1 MHFTIL
7 TIRRDPMTTSN
18 QYGHA
23 DLHTHI
29 LPGVDDGAR
38 ELEQAMVLVRM
49 AYADGTRHLFLT
61 PHYRGKYRRNGPQR
75 LRAGF
80 AALQQLVSQQMPDM
94 NLYLGNEI
102 HWEADAPDQLDAGQ
116 VLSLH
121 DSGYCLLEF
130 HSAALRSQ
138 VLTGV
143 AEMVRYGYTPI
154 IAHAERYEVF
164 RRDRTLTE
172 EVLAMG
178 ALIQLNADSILGG
191 NGWGVKRFCH
201 SLLKKHQVHFVA
213 SDAHDAAD
221 RPPLLSA
228 CIKAV
233 AKKYGQE
240 YTRRLFLDNA
250 RAVIENIMLDEGE

>member
-1 MHFTIL
+1 MTI
-7 TIRRDPMTTSN
+7 SN
-18 QYGHA
+18 HDGHA

-38 ELEQAMVLVRM
+38 DLDQAMILIRM

-61 PHYRGKYRRNGPQR
+61 PHYRGKYRRNGPDR
-75 LRAGF
+75 LRGDF
-80 AALQQLVSQQMPDM
+80 AALQALVRRQLPDM
-94 NLYLGNEI
+94 HLYLGNEI
-102 HWEADAPDQLDAGQ
+102 HWESAAPDALEAGQ
-116 VLSLH
+116 ALCLH
-121 DSGYCLLEF
+121 DSSYCLLEF

-178 ALIQLNADSILGG
+178 ALIQLNADSIMGG
-191 NGWGVKRFCH
+191 SGWGVKRFCR
-201 SLLKKHQVHFVA
+201 SLLKKRQVHFVA
-213 SDAHDAAD
+213 SDAHDPAD

-228 CIKAV
+228 CRRFV
-233 AKKYGQE
+233 ARKYSDD
-240 YTRRLFLDNA
+240 YARRIFRDNA
-250 RAVIENIMLDEGE
+250 QAVIKNIMVDEGE

>member
-1 MHFTIL
+1 
-7 TIRRDPMTTSN
+7 MTKIDN
-18 QYGHA
+18 YGHA

-38 ELEQAMVLVRM
+38 DLEQTMELVRM

-61 PHYRGKYRRNGPQR
+61 PHYRGRYRRNGPDR
-75 LRAGF
+75 LREVFSDVQAVVSE
-80 AALQQLVSQQMPDM
+80 QLPDM
-94 NLYLGNEI
+94 HLYLGNEI
-102 HWEADAPDQLDAGQ
+102 HWESDAPDDLEAGQ
-116 VLSLH
+116 ILSLH

-138 VLTGV
+138 VMTGV

-154 IAHAERYEVF
+154 IAHAERYEIF
-164 RRDRTLTE
+164 RRDRDLTE

-178 ALIQLNADSILGG
+178 ALIQLNADSILGS

-213 SDAHDAAD
+213 SDAHDARN
-221 RPPLLSA
+221 RPPLLAA
-228 CIKAV
+228 CRKSV
-233 AKKYGQE
+233 AGKYGE
-240 YTRRLFLDNA
+240 AYARRLFADNA
-250 RAVIENIMLDEGE
+250 RAVIQNIMLDEGE